1 MPCPIDLYH
10 GPASF
15 LMSMP
20 AAFQRLSSAI
30 WVPERSPREM
40 KGAPLALMLC
50 SAKAAFL
57 APLMLAGSSF
67 GPMMTKSLYITEWRF
82 TPCPSAMNF
91 SSASLACTKSTS
103 APPRRAMSSAWPVPR
118 ATTLTSMPVFC
129 LNSGRMWPNRPE
141 SCVEVV
147 EATTMDLSC
156 AEASDICARAKA
168 ITNERFRIGEFIE
181 WSTECSQ
188 LSVPSAGKQ
197 HIRIGAPPPWVNRVE
212 HNVCYVGSSS
222 NCCVHFALVVPI
234 LARWVAQVGSNI
246 LTNEVYSLPAADFWK
261 PATTQA
267 INIGPPVDTIR
278 ISQTI
283 PDPSSQP
290 EP

>member
-57 APLMLAGSSF
+57 APLMLTGSSF

-82 TPCPSAMNF
+82 TPNPCAMNF
-91 SSASLACTKSTS
+91 SSASLACTKTTS
-103 APPRRAMSSAWPVPR
+103 ASPRRAVSSALPVPW
-118 ATTLTSMPVFC
+118 ATTLTTMPVFC

-141 SCVEVV
+141 SCVDVV

-168 ITNERFRIGEFIE
+168 ITNERFRILGKPSLSGPVEY
-181 WSTECSQ
+181 SQ
-188 LSVPSAGKQ
+188 LSRSNSIRSPRWNHAQLYPIREGQSEATVSRCPSKAEKPDLS
-197 HIRIGAPPPWVNRVE
+197 IRCALYLRKRTWIGATGKE
-212 HNVCYVGSSS
+212 H
-222 NCCVHFALVVPI
+222 H
-234 LARWVAQVGSNI
+234 QH
-246 LTNEVYSLPAADFWK
+246 LPGNYKCPNF
-261 PATTQA
+261 
-267 INIGPPVDTIR
+267 
-278 ISQTI
+278 
-283 PDPSSQP
+283 
-290 EP
+290 